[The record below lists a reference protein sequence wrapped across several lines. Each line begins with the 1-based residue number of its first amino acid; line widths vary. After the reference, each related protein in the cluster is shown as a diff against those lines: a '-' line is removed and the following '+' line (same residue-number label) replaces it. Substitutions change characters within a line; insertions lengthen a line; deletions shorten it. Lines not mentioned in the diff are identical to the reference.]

1 MLPRWG
7 PLAVAL
13 RSKGPRGRG
22 RGGSLGGHGDPR
34 PARRC
39 SPGRAGLRPTAAP
52 AGARSPASHPAP
64 GQWPSGW
71 DLRARRV
78 RAVEVGGFRRP
89 RRLPGLGAGAG
100 NPGAASAPL
109 TRASPPCVEASPSLL
124 GETQTKVARP
134 WRTRGHQREAS
145 RPPWRHRRRGS
156 SVSTARRCRGFLFLS
171 LCEER
176 AAAIVVNPN
185 PQSLRRR
192 WLPVLAFS

>member
-22 RGGSLGGHGDPR
+22 RGGSRGGHGDPR

-39 SPGRAGLRPTAAP
+39 SPGRAGLSPTAAP
-52 AGARSPASHPAP
+52 ASARSPASHPAP

-89 RRLPGLGAGAG
+89 RRLSGLGAGAG
-100 NPGAASAPL
+100 NPGAASAPDPGEPSL
-109 TRASPPCVEASPSLL
+109 RGGVAQPAGGNPDKGGAPLADPRAPARGVEAPLATPAPRQL
-124 GETQTKVARP
+124 GVD
-134 WRTRGHQREAS
+134 
-145 RPPWRHRRRGS
+145 
-156 SVSTARRCRGFLFLS
+156 
-171 LCEER
+171 CEEVPR
-176 AAAIVVNPN
+176 
-185 PQSLRRR
+185 
-192 WLPVLAFS
+192 LPLPEPVRGKSRCDCRESESAVTSQALAPGPRF